1 MKLFWNL
8 DKNKDSFWERYH
20 YENSFAWISELLINL
35 KVEVIENIK
44 DLKEDEGLI
53 IVDFKLNNKQ
63 SFYFELSNKF
73 SKIYLIHLGD
83 EGASEDTNLI
93 YSLCSHVWR
102 TFAIPKFYEMKN
114 LTCIPIGYKSVV
126 YKKNIISPKKKYLWS
141 FMGTVH
147 GASRF
152 DMINKHNEIKPNF
165 IKLTSEFAAKD
176 SLGPEEY
183 YTELNDSIF
192 TLVPNGYYHP
202 ETYRL
207 YEALE
212 CGSIPIIENPFNFFD
227 HFLKNNPIPKINNW
241 KESAVIIKKLIDDE
255 KSLIKLSKDI
265 DLWWSEYKKKIQKN
279 FVSETNV

>member
-1 MKLFWNL
+1 MKLFWNI

-20 YENSFAWISELLINL
+20 YENSFVWITELLINL
-35 KVEVIENIK
+35 KIEVVTKLENL
-44 DLKEDEGLI
+44 DRHERLI
-53 IVDFKLNNKQ
+53 IVDSKLNDKE

-83 EGASEDTNLI
+83 EGASENTNLI

-102 TFAIPKFYEMKN
+102 TFAIPKFYEVKN
-114 LTCIPIGYKSVV
+114 LTCIPIGYKSGV
-126 YKKNIISPKKKYLWS
+126 YKKNIDFKKKKYLWS

-152 DMINKHNEIKPNF
+152 DLINKHNEIKPNY
-165 IKLTSEFAAKD
+165 IKLTGEFAAKD
-176 SLGPEEY
+176 SLEPEEY
-183 YTELNDSIF
+183 YAKLNDSIF

-212 CGSIPIIENPFNFFD
+212 SGSIPIIENPFDFFD
-227 HFLKNNPIPKINNW
+227 YFLKDNPIPKINNW
-241 KESAVIIKKLIDDE
+241 KESSKLIKKLIDDE

-265 DLWWSEYKKKIQKN
+265 DTWWLQYKKNIQEK
-279 FVSETNV
+279 FVMETNV